1 MAKRT
6 RFEGE
11 KTTVESTRENRG
23 VREKSTAEKQPALRR
38 YTDEE
43 RHGMIA
49 EAAYYCAEERGFQ
62 GDLALDDWLRAEA
75 EVDALL
81 SGGG

>member
-11 KTTVESTRENRG
+11 KTTVESAKESRF
-23 VREKSTAEKQPALRR
+23 VRDEPGAEKQPAPRR

-49 EAAYYCAEERGFQ
+49 ESAYYRAKQSGFQ

-81 SGGG
+81 CKDR